1 MKLPE
6 LSKFGERI
14 SPGSYTGWGWVLHIT
29 VRSDQVSLVQAS
41 EVSGWFVLQ
50 GVTQHIQDTNFVT
63 SLLLSNVMLSSHILK

>member
-1 MKLPE
+1 MRLIRSV
-6 LSKFGERI
+6 LG
-14 SPGSYTGWGWVLHIT
+14 GWGVGLGQQLTQMTVLHIT